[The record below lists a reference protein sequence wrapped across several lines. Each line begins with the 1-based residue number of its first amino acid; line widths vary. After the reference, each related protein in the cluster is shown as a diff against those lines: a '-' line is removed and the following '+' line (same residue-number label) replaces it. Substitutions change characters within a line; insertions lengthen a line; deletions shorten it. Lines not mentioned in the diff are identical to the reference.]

1 MRGHGMGTDHQKAN
15 VGVAE
20 SGKQVEEV
28 VVHPRPSASLA
39 GLRMMR
45 TGISRRE

>member
-1 MRGHGMGTDHQKAN
+1 MRGHGMGADDQKAHA
-15 VGVAE
+15 GVAE
-20 SGKQVEEV
+20 SGQQVEEV
-28 VVHPRPSASLA
+28 VVHSRPSSPVA